1 MYMYEKYPKIP
12 ERYMKKFNDTYASYI
27 KDITKN
33 AKACDNL
40 VIHDVAYFAEQVGII
55 ESLAYRDHFDGKLS
69 QDEVNAISHFGSKM
83 IIDVLT
89 DVIKT
94 IDKECG
100 CKLT

>member
-12 ERYMKKFNDTYASYI
+12 ERYVKKFNDTYASYI
-27 KDITKN
+27 KDITSN
-33 AKACDNL
+33 AKMCSDL
-40 VIHDVAYFAEQVGII
+40 VIHEIAYLATQIGVI
-55 ESLAYRDHFDGKLS
+55 EAHAYRDYFDGKLS
-69 QDEVNAISHFGSKM
+69 EDEVSAIAHFGSKM
-83 IIDVLT
+83 VIDVLS